1 MMVAASRSP
10 SRLSTKVVTCERPA
24 HGALNSGRK
33 VTMSSAGRVL
43 IRCTALPKAS
53 RLVGSDQ
60 CASSKIVSTGLERA
74 STSTCEPSACNVCC
88 LRRSG
93 VKFKRRIPS
102 IVRQRQHL
110 SKECGILHRRR
121 CQCEHRI
128 ELVELCLRLVV
139 MHQSGRAFHLTDD
152 RIQRAVGVLWRA
164 EVPKACVRL
173 GSEAFQQRRCEP
185 RLADACFAG
194 EQYHLTFVDLCF
206 RPAPQQQFEFFFS
219 PNKVR

>member
-1 MMVAASRSP
+1 MAAVVCRPSSSLPASSTAFVISSTNSGMPSVRSKISAITSADSLLLPTRLATMVAASRSP

-93 VKFKRRIPS
+93 VKSSAGYRPS
-102 IVRQRQHL
+102 FGSDSISAKSAASCTDVDASASTASSL
-110 SKECGILHRRR
+110 S
-121 CQCEHRI
+121 
-128 ELVELCLRLVV
+128 
-139 MHQSGRAFHLTDD
+139 SFAFGLSSCTN
-152 RIQRAVGVLWRA
+152 
-164 EVPKACVRL
+164 
-173 GSEAFQQRRCEP
+173 
-185 RLADACFAG
+185 
-194 EQYHLTFVDLCF
+194 
-206 RPAPQQQFEFFFS
+206 PAARS
-219 PNKVR
+219 I